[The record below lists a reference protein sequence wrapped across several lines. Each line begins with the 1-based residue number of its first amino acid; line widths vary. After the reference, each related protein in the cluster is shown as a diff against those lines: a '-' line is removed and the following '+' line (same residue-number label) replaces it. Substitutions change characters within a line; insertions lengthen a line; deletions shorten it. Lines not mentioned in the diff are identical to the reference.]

1 MPEPNES
8 RSILRLQES
17 VHEKR
22 AVRLSKLEG
31 IALVLGLCATALRH
45 GLRKAVSDEGAK
57 LQEYASL
64 GAAIVLLSVFLI
76 FSYSLRYRWSLRRT
90 SFLTRTWPKLAFAIL
105 WTAGFMTI
113 QIFGPI
119 LPVPDMHLAPRI
131 VWYIRLSESLM
142 ILLGIVQAVQVS
154 RALAARGVNPALLL
168 VGSFGILI
176 TVGTLLL
183 MLPAA
188 RAGYHNGAV
197 NEGAPFLTALFTGTS
212 ASCVTGLV
220 VEPTGEYWSRFGQNV
235 ILALF
240 QIGGLGI
247 MTCGALFVALAG
259 RNMQIQETATLRK
272 MLGSDRL
279 SDVRRLLLTI
289 LVFTL
294 AAELV
299 GALLMSGLWS
309 DLPWSER
316 IYHSIFH
323 SVSAFCN
330 AGFSLTPDSFVGYG
344 HRWQIW
350 FGATSLIITGGLG
363 FGVIYNL
370 YRVITHRWFA
380 AKRIGSIVS
389 IETSAAPRLGATT
402 RLVLW
407 ATILLLCVGTVGVY
421 LLESIGPG
429 SASSREKNLWVH
441 AWFQSVTFRTAGFN
455 TIDLHELQ
463 TTTKLFAIGMM
474 FIGASPGSTG
484 GGVKTVCIAVIFL
497 SILSF
502 LRGKERVE
510 LGHRQIPTL
519 QVERA
524 FLIVTLGIGIV
535 MLTAF
540 LLVVFEQKPHR
551 LIDHLFEATSAFGTV
566 GLSTGITSQLSAPSR
581 VVIVIAMFIGRVGPL
596 TLMMA
601 LATREQK
608 HHYDLPEESVAL
620 G

>member
-1 MPEPNES
+1 MPDPNES
-8 RSILRLQES
+8 QSILRLQES

-22 AVRLSKLEG
+22 ALRLSQLEG
-31 IALVLGLCATALRH
+31 IALVFGLCATALRH
-45 GLRKAVSDEGAK
+45 GLMKVGSEEGAE

-64 GAAIVLLSVFLI
+64 GGAIVLLSVFLI
-76 FSYSLRYRWSLRRT
+76 FSYGLRYRWSLRRT

-105 WTAGFMTI
+105 WGAGFVTI
-113 QIFGPI
+113 QIFGPV
-119 LPVPDMHLAPRI
+119 LPVSESNLAPRI
-131 VWYIRLSESLM
+131 VWYFRLSEFLM
-142 ILLGIVQAVQVS
+142 ILLGIVQTVQVS
-154 RALAARGVNPALLL
+154 RTLAARGVNPAALLA
-168 VGSFGILI
+168 GSFAVLI

-188 RAGYHNGAV
+188 RAGYHNGEV
-197 NEGAPFLTALFTGTS
+197 SEGAPFLTALFTGTS

-220 VEPTGEYWSRFGQNV
+220 VEPTGEYWSRFGQTV
-235 ILALF
+235 ILVLF

-272 MLGSDRL
+272 MLGSDRI

-309 DLPWSER
+309 DLSGSER

-330 AGFSLTPDSFVGYG
+330 AGFCLTPDSFVGYG

-370 YRVITHRWFA
+370 YRVISHRWFA
-380 AKRIGSIVS
+380 AKRIASTES
-389 IETSAAPRLGATT
+389 PAAPRLGATT

-407 ATILLLCVGTVGVY
+407 TTILLLCVGTVGVY

-429 SASSREKNLWVH
+429 TADSEEKNLWVH

-455 TIDLHELQ
+455 TIDLNELQ

-484 GGVKTVCIAVIFL
+484 GGVKTVCIAVISL

-519 QVERA
+519 QIERA

-540 LLVVFEQKPHR
+540 LLVLFEQKPHR